1 MTLNDVQC
9 VLLTFQGYGL
19 TGPSLSNDGR
29 CLSTSVLAAT
39 EAFLGVLYAGVAGA
53 IMTGKIMRYNA
64 VASVSFSDPMVLRYG
79 AGVDVDADQK
89 GKSDETG
96 GTDNSSEDK
105 AAHQCDDS
113 CPIPYPIL
121 EFRVANEAFA
131 RDGGEIANAKVQG
144 TCTESEGHFCVDIW
158 ALDSH

>member
-19 TGPSLSNDGR
+19 TGPSLSNDSR
-29 CLSTSVLAAT
+29 CLSTSVLAAI

-64 VASVSFSDPMVLRYG
+64 VASVLFSDPMVLRYG
-79 AGVDVDADQK
+79 AGVEVTDQK
-89 GKSDETG
+89 GKSNDSD
-96 GTDNSSEDK
+96 GTDNNSKDK
-105 AAHQCDDS
+105 GENQCDDNS
-113 CPIPYPIL
+113 PIPYPIL

-144 TCTESEGHFCVDIW
+144 TCTESEGRFCVAIW
-158 ALDSH
+158 APDSH